1 MLRHGTFLAKAHH
14 FRTNYFKKTSEMTE
28 KQRCVRD
35 SLAGLLYEFS
45 TAIEIYCTK
54 IAQCVYADASGI
66 RRLLTDGVNR

>member
-1 MLRHGTFLAKAHH
+1 
-14 FRTNYFKKTSEMTE
+14 MTE

-35 SLAGLLYEFS
+35 SMAGLLYEFS